1 MERYSTGEMHIPR
14 GRRHCVNKKNF
25 FIFVFLFAFMVFWVM
40 FSIYALLLSLHRAY
54 LLDMHTSF
62 VGHAN
67 DHCGHF
73 HMTVMCLIKLL
84 ICFTSCLLDCIFTC
98 YIILVLLLLALFWG
112 SNVFC
117 VSVSGYRNICSKFI
131 TSFRFRCEWILPLFP
146 NSSLRIEF
154 VKGCFVT
161 E

>member
-1 MERYSTGEMHIPR
+1 MGEDISFQENLTLFVLLFVCFLVFVLWCFELCLVSIFCCSHHI
-14 GRRHCVNKKNF
+14 
-25 FIFVFLFAFMVFWVM
+25 VF
-40 FSIYALLLSLHRAY
+40 
-54 LLDMHTSF
+54 
-62 VGHAN
+62 
-67 DHCGHF
+67 
-73 HMTVMCLIKLL
+73 TVMCLIKLL

-146 NSSLRIEF
+146 NSSLSIEF